1 MNLEKYNRK
10 NLKIILN
17 SGKVFVGFCDGYFS
31 EEDKHEALIIDT
43 FEKKLVEIKL
53 NEIKS
58 VEILN

>member
-17 SGKVFVGFCDGYFS
+17 NGKVFVGFCDGYFA
-31 EEDKHEALIIDT
+31 EGDEYEALIIDT

-53 NEIKS
+53 NEINS
-58 VEILN
+58 IEILN